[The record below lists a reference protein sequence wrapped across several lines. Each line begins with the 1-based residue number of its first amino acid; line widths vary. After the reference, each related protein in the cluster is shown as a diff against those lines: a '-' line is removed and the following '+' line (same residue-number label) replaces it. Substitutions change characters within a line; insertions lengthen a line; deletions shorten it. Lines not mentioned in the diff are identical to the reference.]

1 VLASG
6 VPLVAADGFAWSSD
20 GDSVAVSSPAGILI
34 VKQADVVYTTASP
47 VTGTLIAWS
56 GAAP

>member
-1 VLASG
+1 M
-6 VPLVAADGFAWSSD
+6 VAADGFAWSSD
-20 GDSVAVSSPAGILI
+20 GDSVAVSAPAGILI